1 MVDNVSKIKV
11 CHITSAHNSDDIR
24 IFHKECASLAKAG
37 YDTYL
42 VAKGESREEK
52 GVHVVGVG
60 PAPSSRLKR
69 MALFSN
75 MIYRRA
81 LAINADIYHLHDP
94 ELLPYGV
101 KLKKQGKKVI
111 FDSHERYLDQIKAKS
126 YLPKYLRGFI
136 SFIYGRYENWVLNR
150 LDAVIFPCT
159 LDGVHPFYKKCRRT
173 ETLDNY
179 PLLDEF
185 YRYYDPSICKTPNSI
200 CYIGSLTHNRGITS
214 LVSAMDKTDGTLFLA
229 GKFSPSDYED
239 FLNKLPGWSKVC
251 YLGSLSRDRVRDLLL
266 GTLVG
271 ASAILNV
278 GQYNKY
284 DNLPTKAYEYMSLG
298 LPVILT
304 RAPYNEYV
312 NQKYHFGI
320 CVNPEDSDELAS
332 AISYLFCHPQEARQ
346 MGLNGRRAVKHE
358 FNWGT
363 QEKKLL
369 ELYDKIR

>member
-1 MVDNVSKIKV
+1 MGDNVSKIKV
-11 CHITSAHNSDDIR
+11 CHMTSAHNSDDIR
-24 IFHKECASLAKAG
+24 IFHKECVSLAKAG

-60 PAPSSRLKR
+60 PAPGSRLKR

-81 LAINADIYHLHDP
+81 LAIDADIYHFHDP
-94 ELLPYGV
+94 ELLPYGL
-101 KLKKQGKKVI
+101 KLKKAGKKVI
-111 FDSHERYLDQIKAKS
+111 FDSHERYVEQIKAKP
-126 YLPKYLRGFI
+126 YLSKYLRGFI
-136 SFIYGRYENWVLNR
+136 SFLYGRYENWVLN
-150 LDAVIFPCT
+150 LIDAVIFPCT
-159 LDGVHPFYKKCRRT
+159 LGGVHPFHGKCGRT

-185 YRYYDPSICKTPNSI
+185 YKYYDPSVCKKPRSI

-214 LVSAMDKTDGTLFLA
+214 LVSAMEKTDGMLFLA
-229 GKFSPSDYED
+229 GNFSPLDYRD
-239 FLNKLPGWSKVC
+239 FLSKLSGWSKVC

-266 GTLVG
+266 DTQLG

-304 RAPYNEYV
+304 KAPYNESI
-312 NQKYHFGI
+312 NQKYRFGI
-320 CVNPEDSDELAS
+320 CVNPEDPEELAS
-332 AISYLFCHPQEARQ
+332 AINYLFSHPQEVMQ
-346 MGLNGRRAVKHE
+346 MGLNGRQAVKQE
-358 FNWGT
+358 FNWAT

-369 ELYDKIR
+369 ELYDKMI

>member
-1 MVDNVSKIKV
+1 MGDNVSKIKV
-11 CHITSAHNSDDIR
+11 CHMTSAHNSDDIR
-24 IFHKECASLAKAG
+24 IFHKECVSLAKAG

-60 PAPSSRLKR
+60 PAPGSRLKR

-81 LAINADIYHLHDP
+81 LAIDADIYHFHDP
-94 ELLPYGV
+94 ELLPYGL
-101 KLKKQGKKVI
+101 KLKKAGKKVI
-111 FDSHERYLDQIKAKS
+111 FDSHERYVEQIKAKP
-126 YLPKYLRGFI
+126 YLSKYLRGFI
-136 SFIYGRYENWVLNR
+136 SFLYGRYENWVLN
-150 LDAVIFPCT
+150 LIDAVIFPCT
-159 LDGVHPFYKKCRRT
+159 LGGVHPFHGKCGRT

-185 YRYYDPSICKTPNSI
+185 YKYYDPSVCKKPRSI

-214 LVSAMDKTDGTLFLA
+214 LVSAMEKTDGMLFLA
-229 GKFSPSDYED
+229 GKFSPLDYRD
-239 FLNKLPGWSKVC
+239 FLSKLSGWSKVC

-266 GTLVG
+266 DTQLG

-312 NQKYHFGI
+312 TQKYHFGI
-320 CVNPEDSDELAS
+320 CVNPEDSEELAL
-332 AISYLFCHPQEARQ
+332 AISYLFSHPQEAQQ
-346 MGLNGRRAVKHE
+346 MGLNGRQAVKQE

-369 ELYDKIR
+369 ELYNEII

>member
-1 MVDNVSKIKV
+1 M
-11 CHITSAHNSDDIR
+11 TSAHNSDDIR

-60 PAPSSRLKR
+60 PAPGSRLKR

-81 LAINADIYHLHDP
+81 LAIDADIYHFHDP
-94 ELLPYGV
+94 ELLPYGL
-101 KLKKQGKKVI
+101 KLKKAGKKVI
-111 FDSHERYLDQIKAKS
+111 FDSHERYVEQIKAKP
-126 YLPKYLRGFI
+126 YLSKYLRGFI
-136 SFIYGRYENWVLNR
+136 SFLYGRYENWVLN
-150 LDAVIFPCT
+150 LIDAVIFPCT
-159 LDGVHPFYKKCRRT
+159 LGGVHPFHGKCGRT

-185 YRYYDPSICKTPNSI
+185 YKYYDPSVCKKPRSI

-214 LVSAMDKTDGTLFLA
+214 LVSAMEKTDGMLFLA
-229 GKFSPSDYED
+229 GKFSPLDYRD
-239 FLNKLPGWSKVC
+239 FLSKLSGWSKVC

-266 GTLVG
+266 DTQLG

-304 RAPYNEYV
+304 KAPYNESI
-312 NQKYHFGI
+312 NQKYRFGI
-320 CVNPEDSDELAS
+320 CVNPEDPEELAS
-332 AISYLFCHPQEARQ
+332 AINYLFSHPQEVMQ
-346 MGLNGRRAVKHE
+346 MGLNGRQAVKQE
-358 FNWGT
+358 FNWAT

-369 ELYDKIR
+369 ELYDKMI

>member
-1 MVDNVSKIKV
+1 MGDNVSKIKV
-11 CHITSAHNSDDIR
+11 CHMTSAHNSDDIR
-24 IFHKECASLAKAG
+24 IFHKECVSLAKAG

-60 PAPSSRLKR
+60 PAPGSRLKR

-81 LAINADIYHLHDP
+81 LAIDADIYHFHDP
-94 ELLPYGV
+94 ELLPYGL
-101 KLKKQGKKVI
+101 KLKKAGKKVI
-111 FDSHERYLDQIKAKS
+111 FDSHERYVEQIKAKP
-126 YLPKYLRGFI
+126 YLSKYLRGFI
-136 SFIYGRYENWVLNR
+136 SFLYGRYENWVLN
-150 LDAVIFPCT
+150 LIDAVIFPCT
-159 LDGVHPFYKKCRRT
+159 LGGVHPFHGKCGRT

-185 YRYYDPSICKTPNSI
+185 YKYYDPSVCKKPRSI

-214 LVSAMDKTDGTLFLA
+214 LVSAMEKTDGMLFLA
-229 GKFSPSDYED
+229 GKFSPLDYRD
-239 FLNKLPGWSKVC
+239 FLSKLSGWSKVC

-266 GTLVG
+266 DTQLG

-304 RAPYNEYV
+304 KAPYNESI
-312 NQKYHFGI
+312 NQKYRFGI
-320 CVNPEDSDELAS
+320 CVNPEDPEELAS
-332 AISYLFCHPQEARQ
+332 AINYLFSHPQEVMQ
-346 MGLNGRRAVKHE
+346 MGLNGRQAVKQE
-358 FNWGT
+358 FNWAT

-369 ELYDKIR
+369 ELYDKMI